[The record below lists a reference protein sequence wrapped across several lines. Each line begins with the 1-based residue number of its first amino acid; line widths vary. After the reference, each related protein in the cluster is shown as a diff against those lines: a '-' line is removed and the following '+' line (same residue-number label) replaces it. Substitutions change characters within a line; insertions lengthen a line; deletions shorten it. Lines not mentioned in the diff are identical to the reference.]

1 VFANVS
7 YTHLVVVVAYL
18 ALTIAA
24 LVSIWRYAGAD
35 VGQKVL
41 STVAVIAFPVIGAL
55 LWLAF
60 VAASSRRGSTS
71 GA

>member
-1 VFANVS
+1 MFVNVS
-7 YTHLVVVVAYL
+7 YTHVVIVVAYL

-24 LVSIWRYAGAD
+24 LVSIWRRDGAD
-35 VGQKVL
+35 VAQKVF
-41 STVAVIAFPVIGAL
+41 STVAVIAVPFIGAL

-60 VAASSRRGSTS
+60 VAVRSRRGSTS